1 MKIRLERDV
10 LAEAVQWAARSLPVR
25 PSVPILAG
33 LLVRA
38 DADGVTFSSFD
49 YETSAKIS
57 VKAEVSDEGQAL
69 VSGRLLADISR
80 SLPARPVEIT
90 ADDTRV
96 ELVCGSARFTLQT
109 LPVADYPALPSMP
122 ESTGTVPSDVF
133 AQAVAQV
140 VVAAGRDELL
150 PVFTGVRVEIEG
162 DTISLLATDRYR
174 MALKELTWNP
184 TATQV
189 SATALVPAKVLND
202 TARSMTAGEE
212 VTLSLASGATGDGII
227 GFEGHGAAGERQT
240 TTRLLDGEF
249 PKVRHIMNT
258 APTMN
263 VRVSTAE
270 AIAAAKRVA
279 LVAERNTSLRML
291 VGDGVV
297 TLEAATGD
305 QAQGSEAIEA
315 TIDQPG
321 GGEPA
326 VTAAGFNPSYLLDA
340 LGAFDTPYVNFGF
353 TAPSKPCQLT
363 GLPSLDARAADR
375 LPPRDH
381 AHAPAASWAVA
392 RARSGPEL
400 RSSSSLAN
408 EKRVRSLVVQ
418 TGRLPCRRS
427 RPRNSVA
434 SPLGANG
441 SVRLTTIA
449 GNHRRSGACH
459 AAGNGRAGSDGRQ
472 HRAASDAQRTRV
484 RGLRRQP
491 RVGQAARG

>member
-38 DADGVTFSSFD
+38 DAEGVTFSSFD
-49 YETSAKIS
+49 YETSAQIS
-57 VKAEVSDEGQAL
+57 VKADVADEGQAL
-69 VSGRLLADISR
+69 ISGRLLADISK
-80 SLPARPVEIT
+80 SLPAKPVDISSDE
-90 ADDTRV
+90 TRM

-109 LPVADYPALPSMP
+109 LPVADYPALPTMP
-122 ESTGTVPSDVF
+122 ESSGTVPSTVF

-162 DTISLLATDRYR
+162 ETISLLATDRYR

-184 TATQV
+184 ASTQA

-202 TARSMTAGEE
+202 TSRSMTAGEE
-212 VTLSLASGATGDGII
+212 VTLSLASAGAGEGII

-258 APTMN
+258 QAVLN
-263 VRVSTAE
+263 VRVATAE
-270 AIAAAKRVA
+270 VIAAARRVA

-291 VGDGVV
+291 IAEGSV

-305 QAQGSEAIEA
+305 QAQASEAIEA
-315 TIDQPG
+315 AVDQPD
-321 GGEPA
+321 GGELA
-326 VTAAGFNPSYLLDA
+326 VTAAGFNPNYLLDA
-340 LGAFDTPYVNFGF
+340 LGAFDTPYVNFAF

-363 GLPSLDARAADR
+363 GVPEVDGEPLTDYRHVIMLMRLPS
-375 LPPRDH
+375 
-381 AHAPAASWAVA
+381 
-392 RARSGPEL
+392 
-400 RSSSSLAN
+400 
-408 EKRVRSLVVQ
+408 
-418 TGRLPCRRS
+418 
-427 RPRNSVA
+427 
-434 SPLGANG
+434 
-441 SVRLTTIA
+441 
-449 GNHRRSGACH
+449 
-459 AAGNGRAGSDGRQ
+459 
-472 HRAASDAQRTRV
+472 
-484 RGLRRQP
+484 
-491 RVGQAARG
+491 